1 MKLSHGWIW
10 VGIFADITGCPQRI
24 KHICTPRRKAAGNV
38 LQSLCY
44 LFNLFNI
51 LTVKPL
57 EPGLPRILL
66 FLPTYH
72 LLSTC
77 LRKAFLAWRRRP
89 FIPLLC
95 LWSWVLRHDWYTA
108 RKEKTKSGTASWLHV
123 RCAKVVL
130 KEKLPFHRRNSGRT
144 VLLFLFTLPDATRKL
159 HSRWRP
165 RCALCRLMLAA
176 SSCTDGFNTTNKSIL
191 QSGFCISYRKVRSTV
206 SVPWQCWLHR
216 RNSLHLVSC
225 LSQPAEKKSPD
236 SDNIVCTCQLAKYM
250 LFGAVC

>member
-44 LFNLFNI
+44 FFNLFNI

-144 VLLFLFTLPDATRKL
+144 VLLFLFTLPDATRKP

-191 QSGFCISYRKVRSTV
+191 QSGFCISYHEVRSTV

-225 LSQPAEKKSPD
+225 LSQPAEKNPLTVK
-236 SDNIVCTCQLAKYM
+236 T
-250 LFGAVC
+250 